1 MNTIDLTPLVQAI
14 ISLAVVII
22 TTFLI
27 PFIKSKVDKDKLEK
41 IQTWVTVAV
50 EAAEQIY
57 VGSGKGAEKKKYVLE
72 FLKSKGFT
80 LDMDSIDNLIEAAV
94 LRLKSE

>member
-94 LRLKSE
+94 LRLKNE

>member
-22 TTFLI
+22 TSFLI